1 MLLESYKIVLLLL
14 ACDVD
19 PTHVLPFIFLLVH
32 FLLYYHPRRHC
43 FVFLGTRRT
52 SYTFN
57 CLYRML

>member
-1 MLLESYKIVLLLL
+1 MLVESYKFVLLLL

-43 FVFLGTRRT
+43 FVF
-52 SYTFN
+52 
-57 CLYRML
+57 